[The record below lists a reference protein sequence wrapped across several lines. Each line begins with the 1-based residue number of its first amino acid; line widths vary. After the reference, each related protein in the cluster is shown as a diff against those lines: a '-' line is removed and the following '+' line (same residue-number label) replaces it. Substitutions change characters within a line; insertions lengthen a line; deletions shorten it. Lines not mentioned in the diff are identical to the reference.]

1 MIPSTI
7 FLISCYYCTS
17 PVVITLQLLTLLET
31 LLFAATAVAVA
42 SDSTVAVAV
51 DAAVAITDV
60 NTTAVTYAADVSVTA
75 VTVSICAPVADAFSM
90 LLLLLLLFSWHI
102 TLYQLGEA
110 YFFIAGN
117 NCMC

>member
-31 LLFAATAVAVA
+31 LIFAAIAVAVA
-42 SDSTVAVAV
+42 SNSTVAVAV

-60 NTTAVTYAADVSVTA
+60 NTTAVTYAADVTVTA
-75 VTVSICAPVADAFSM
+75 VTVSICAPVADAFFNVTAASVVVLM
-90 LLLLLLLFSWHI
+90 AYYPVPIGRGLFFYCW
-102 TLYQLGEA
+102 Q
-110 YFFIAGN
+110 
-117 NCMC
+117 